1 VQSQTL
7 DALGA
12 RVEST
17 VTRADGTAAAV
28 SGSSTPFGGGVS
40 LSFDAATG
48 GYTVQDAGGSATFL
62 PATKNP
68 TASDA
73 TVTVY
78 NKATG
83 NRTDQLVLFNPGASN
98 PKMALSYVSYGIWQ
112 QVTDNGATL
121 GVAQQYLLYGIR
133 QAADAPSTG
142 SASYTTLVDGLWA
155 NPDGVYSLGGTS
167 SFTADFAAKTVAT
180 TLDLT
185 GTHVSTGT
193 EKSLG
198 LFNGSGTIAALGG
211 GFAGTFSHQ
220 GTDAD
225 ANVYSGGFTGAF
237 FGPQG
242 QEMGYTF
249 SLTGPGGAAAGAV
262 VGKSN

>member
-1 VQSQTL
+1 ME
-7 DALGA
+7 ALGA

-17 VTRADGTAAAV
+17 VARADGSASAV
-28 SGSSTPFGGGVS
+28 SATSTGSGGGVS
-40 LSFDAATG
+40 LSYDAASG

-62 PATKNP
+62 PSTKNP

-73 TVTVY
+73 TVSVY
-78 NKATG
+78 NQASG

-180 TLDLT
+180 TLDLI
-185 GTHVSTGT
+185 GKHVSTEA

-198 LFNGSGTIAALGG
+198 RFSGSGTIAALGG
-211 GFAGTFSHQ
+211 GFAGSFSHQ

-225 ANVYSGGFTGAF
+225 GNVYSGGFDGAF

-249 SLTGPGGAAAGAV
+249 SLTGAGGAAVGAV